1 MKISRFVA
9 FALAASILTAAF
21 PAPARAGEP
30 TTPPAPPSI
39 DIRAAVDRAAASLA
53 AVPAPRT
60 PDGRRPARA
69 QAAAYGGGGGGK
81 GMLIVTL
88 VSTAVGLGATYYLMK
103 EMKKQTDE
111 ATQQARQLR

>member
-1 MKISRFVA
+1 MKTSRFVA
-9 FALAASILTAAF
+9 LALAASILTTAF
-21 PAPARAGEP
+21 PAPARAGDP
-30 TTPPAPPSI
+30 TTPPAAASI
-39 DIRAAVDRAAASLA
+39 DLRAAVDRAAANLA

-60 PDGRRPARA
+60 PDERRPARA

-111 ATQQARQLR
+111 AAQQARQLR